1 MNSKPLPASPSRA
14 RPAWSQ
20 RPRSGQLVTPAPSAR
35 APEENTAAQTR
46 LRWLG
51 CLTQPDPD
59 EAGG

>member
-1 MNSKPLPASPSRA
+1 MNSKSPPPSPSRS
-14 RPAWSQ
+14 RPLWSQ
-20 RPRSGQLVTPAPSAR
+20 RPQAGQLVTPAPSAR